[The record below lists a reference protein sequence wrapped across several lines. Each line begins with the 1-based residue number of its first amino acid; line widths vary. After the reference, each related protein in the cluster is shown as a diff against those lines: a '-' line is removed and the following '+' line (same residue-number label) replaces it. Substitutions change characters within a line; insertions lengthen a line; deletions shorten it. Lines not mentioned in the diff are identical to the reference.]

1 LKFTDKYTNDLTKRL
16 FNSNSNTTNKISNN
30 NIYNSI
36 SSNNTQYTTSRN
48 DTSKT
53 SYLSEQDKK
62 NIELERAK
70 AEYLKEFSETFEE
83 DYDTF
88 PEFKEYFDSNNKITN
103 NAMSNRI
110 EQDYSQNE
118 TSNLTENSKITEEE
132 KKSLQ
137 HREALSLLSRGKISP
152 SKFKELFDNKDS
164 LNNRYNEQFK
174 KWINDD
180 YLNRTTEREFKLRGK
195 NTEEE
200 RQELLESIK
209 LQSPYLFDK
218 KAFEKYKEDLEH
230 NQLLLSMGLDTE
242 DLVDEEY
249 YFDEDG
255 LLSLEEHILH
265 LTRQF
270 PNTKIS
276 VKKDSNGKYII
287 KREFKSLY
295 KYNLDDIINFNQEDE
310 FKKTMQELDNMN
322 LTDNILYNA
331 EFLTRLHSKL
341 DKIESEN
348 TNKKLSEIDYKQFI
362 ETLEHNFKVIF
373 TTSDNS
379 STTPLTFLDFVNF
392 SHEIF
397 NMNDKQFK
405 TLINYSISLL
415 THNYVENSLEVPD
428 LDGNSLSNS
437 GYKILYSLLKSD
449 NDIKSL
455 EILETN
461 TDKFD
466 AVQKFNYIQNRLL
479 KSVISQL
486 SQNLNEVE
494 NVLLHAFLNLLP
506 SDTEVNP
513 EQLQKIRKITWKYC
527 KEAILKNETDS
538 LVAKASLEDKTQE
551 FVNSVERL
559 RQNLKEASADNKD
572 EVTQEIEEYSKQM
585 KNFYKDMLTISKYL
599 IYLTYP
605 I

>member
-218 KAFEKYKEDLEH
+218 K
-230 NQLLLSMGLDTE
+230 
-242 DLVDEEY
+242 
-249 YFDEDG
+249 
-255 LLSLEEHILH
+255 H
-265 LTRQF
+265 LR
-270 PNTKIS
+270 N
-276 VKKDSNGKYII
+276 
-287 KREFKSLY
+287 
-295 KYNLDDIINFNQEDE
+295 
-310 FKKTMQELDNMN
+310 
-322 LTDNILYNA
+322 
-331 EFLTRLHSKL
+331 
-341 DKIESEN
+341 
-348 TNKKLSEIDYKQFI
+348 
-362 ETLEHNFKVIF
+362 
-373 TTSDNS
+373 
-379 STTPLTFLDFVNF
+379 
-392 SHEIF
+392 
-397 NMNDKQFK
+397 
-405 TLINYSISLL
+405 
-415 THNYVENSLEVPD
+415 
-428 LDGNSLSNS
+428 
-437 GYKILYSLLKSD
+437 
-449 NDIKSL
+449 
-455 EILETN
+455 
-461 TDKFD
+461 
-466 AVQKFNYIQNRLL
+466 
-479 KSVISQL
+479 
-486 SQNLNEVE
+486 
-494 NVLLHAFLNLLP
+494 
-506 SDTEVNP
+506 
-513 EQLQKIRKITWKYC
+513 IRKT
-527 KEAILKNETDS
+527 
-538 LVAKASLEDKTQE
+538 
-551 FVNSVERL
+551 
-559 RQNLKEASADNKD
+559 
-572 EVTQEIEEYSKQM
+572 
-585 KNFYKDMLTISKYL
+585 
-599 IYLTYP
+599 
-605 I
+605 